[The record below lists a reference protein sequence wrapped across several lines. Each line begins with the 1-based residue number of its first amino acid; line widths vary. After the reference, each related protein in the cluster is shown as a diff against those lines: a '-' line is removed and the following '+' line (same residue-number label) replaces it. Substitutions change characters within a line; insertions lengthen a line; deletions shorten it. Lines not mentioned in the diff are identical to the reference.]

1 MYQTVIRSTTKEKTM
16 QINMAYYDNNPVEEI
31 ILTFRNFVEG
41 FEGEKRDNPL
51 LDAHAEMIFYVDTR
65 SLHTVGMDTFCRWK
79 LGMSEEVA
87 RETYHWERA
96 SFDSDQHVGAECK
109 IDSEGKWYDV

>member
-1 MYQTVIRSTTKEKTM
+1 M

-41 FEGEKRDNPL
+41 FKGEKRDNPL
-51 LDAHAEMIFYVDTR
+51 LGAHGEMIYYVDTR

-79 LGMSEEVA
+79 LGMSEEQYNKTF
-87 RETYHWERA
+87 EWKSTLWTDDNHF
-96 SFDSDQHVGAECK
+96 SAEYR
-109 IDSEGKWYDV
+109 INDEGNWFNVC